1 LGTEVKKQQLTQD
14 SYGETISQFTNIT
27 LSQIDDDF
35 GAGRLRNEYAYTIM
49 TMHFIDI
56 QLFGQ
61 NPDKRSDI
69 PNEAYS
75 NLLNQITAL
84 KQKLPQTKSN
94 QKTRAIYDGSINLIN
109 RYYNSS
115 SSNKQP
121 NLENLFL
128 NLRLNSLDLRT
139 IRGTD
144 NSYYY
149 NYAFAI
155 SSFLQH
161 RSAGQSLMSEIEDS
175 LTPTQSNIDYEGQ
188 YVSKIASCM
197 VQPTKVVIDKTKTIQ
212 AIKQWTMWSYL
223 NNSSQKFENL
233 AFFRS
238 LYISSQWINNT
249 AQTSKLL
256 GVSQVTSQQQEAIN
270 AWYKE
275 LLGLVNGWKTTLI
288 INNQSNA
295 TQILKQLES
304 ETNPYKKQYLL
315 LKLYEILLDANKS
328 KDALDVLRCG
338 AEIYHN
344 TYAYYVLGM
353 MQLSQ
358 YQSMTVKVQKSS
370 KGIALLKQWWSY
382 LYSAQVM
389 ENYHPFLNKDQLDS
403 LQENL
408 KFIVE
413 ELQLT
418 TSQTQTL
425 FNQMNTQIMKSIT
438 IK

>member
-1 LGTEVKKQQLTQD
+1 
-14 SYGETISQFTNIT
+14 
-27 LSQIDDDF
+27 
-35 GAGRLRNEYAYTIM
+35 
-49 TMHFIDI
+49 
-56 QLFGQ
+56 
-61 NPDKRSDI
+61 
-69 PNEAYS
+69 
-75 NLLNQITAL
+75 
-84 KQKLPQTKSN
+84 
-94 QKTRAIYDGSINLIN
+94 
-109 RYYNSS
+109 
-115 SSNKQP
+115 
-121 NLENLFL
+121 
-128 NLRLNSLDLRT
+128 
-139 IRGTD
+139 
-144 NSYYY
+144 
-149 NYAFAI
+149 
-155 SSFLQH
+155 
-161 RSAGQSLMSEIEDS
+161 MSEIEDS